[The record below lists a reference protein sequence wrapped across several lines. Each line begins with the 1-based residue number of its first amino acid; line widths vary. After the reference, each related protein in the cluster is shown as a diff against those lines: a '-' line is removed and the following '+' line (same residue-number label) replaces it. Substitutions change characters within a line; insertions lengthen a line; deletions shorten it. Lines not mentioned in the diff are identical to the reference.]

1 MLGGLFRLKAQR
13 GKWMTNAQTMTRFP
27 LVTVVIPCRNEA
39 AYIRQCL
46 DSLLA
51 NEYPQDKLEIL
62 IVDGMSEDGT
72 REIVAEY
79 ARRYPFARLL
89 DNPKQITPIAMNI
102 GVRSAKGEIL
112 AILGA
117 HSTYD
122 RAYLSECV
130 RHLQIYDAD
139 QVGASAECVPRE
151 NTLVGRGIALAL
163 HHPFG
168 AGANIGYKV
177 GVEQPTWVDT
187 VSSGCYRRDV
197 FARVGFFNEELLH
210 SQDIEFNRRIRR
222 AGGKILLIPTAV
234 IHYYCRS
241 DIPSFCEHN
250 FRNGIWAIM
259 PFLYSKIMPVSWR
272 HLVPLGLV
280 TTLLGS
286 GLLAFWHPAFLFV
299 FLLTAAVYLL
309 VNLLSSCQVAWEER
323 DPRYLLIMPMVFGS
337 LHFAYG
343 FGSLWGFAKAT
354 LTPRFWKRLFRDPVE
369 SPRTLTGITPSGS
382 SACEQPTNRE

>member
-1 MLGGLFRLKAQR
+1 MLGGLVWLKAQW
-13 GKWMTNAQTMTRFP
+13 GKRMTNAQTMTRFP

-89 DNPKQITPIAMNI
+89 DNPKQITPVAMNI
-102 GVRSAKGEIL
+102 GILNAKGEVL
-112 AILGA
+112 AIIGA

-122 RAYLSECV
+122 RSYLSECV
-130 RHLQIYDAD
+130 KHLEIYHAD
-139 QVGASAECVPRE
+139 QVGAAAEYIPRD
-151 NTLVGRGIALAL
+151 NTPVGRAIAICLR
-163 HHPFG
+163 HRFG
-168 AGANIGYKV
+168 AGANVAYKIGIRK
-177 GVEQPTWVDT
+177 PAWVDT

-197 FARVGFFNEELLH
+197 FDKVGLFNEDLVH
-210 SQDIEFNRRIRR
+210 SQDIEFNRRIRQ
-222 AGGKILLIPTAV
+222 AGGNILLTPTAV
-234 IHYYCRS
+234 IRYYCRS
-241 DIPSFCEHN
+241 DMRSFWKHN
-250 FRNGIWAIM
+250 FHNGVWVIL
-259 PFLYSKIMPVSWR
+259 PFLYSTIMPVSLR

-286 GLLAFWHPAFLFV
+286 ALLAFWHRAFLVV
-299 FLLTAAVYLL
+299 FLLSSAAYVLG
-309 VNLLSSCQVAWEER
+309 NLLSSCQTAWEER
-323 DPRYLLIMPMVFGS
+323 DPRYLWIMPLVFGS

-343 FGSLWGFAKAT
+343 LGSLWGFAKAI

-369 SPRTLTGITPSGS
+369 SPQTPAGITPSGS
-382 SACEQPTNRE
+382 SAFEQPANRE